1 MKAVVLAGGKGTR
14 LAPYTKILPK
24 PLIPL
29 GDKPIL
35 EILMYQMRRA
45 GITDVVLTVGYLS
58 ELLSAYFGTGER
70 FGVNI
75 SYSFE
80 KKPLGTS
87 GPLSIIEGLDDTFMV
102 ANGDVLCDMQLDQLI
117 ADHKQSGAIA
127 TIAMYHRQV
136 NIDLGVIQLNG
147 DQTIVGYIEKPRYVY
162 PVSMGLY
169 IFEPEVLKYIPEN
182 EYLDFPDLVH
192 ILIENG
198 ELVRGFPFQGYWRD
212 LGRPDDYESAMHDF
226 YQMREK
232 FLPGEEDA

>member
-1 MKAVVLAGGKGTR
+1 
-14 LAPYTKILPK
+14 
-24 PLIPL
+24 LIPL
-29 GDKPIL
+29 GDKPIM
-35 EILMYQMRRA
+35 EILLYQMRRA

-58 ELLSAYFGTGER
+58 ELLSAYFGTGDR
-70 FGVNI
+70 FGVKI

-87 GPLSIIEGLDDTFMV
+87 GPLSIIEGLDDTFLV
-102 ANGDVLCDMQLDQLI
+102 ANGDVLCDMHIDQLI
-117 ADHKQSGAIA
+117 ASHKESGAIA
-127 TIAMYHRQV
+127 TIAMYQRQV
-136 NIDLGVIQLNG
+136 NIDLGVIELNG
-147 DQTIVGYIEKPRYVY
+147 DHEIIGYIEKPRYVY

-169 IFEPEVLKYIPEN
+169 VFEPKVLAYIPEN

-198 ELVRGFPFQGYWRD
+198 ERVRGYPFQGYWRD

-232 FLPGEEDA
+232 FLPGEVDA

>member
-1 MKAVVLAGGKGTR
+1 LKAVVLAGGKGTR

-35 EILMYQMRRA
+35 EILLDQMRRG

-70 FGVNI
+70 FGVNVT
-75 SYSFE
+75 YSFE

-87 GPLSIIEGLDDTFMV
+87 GPLSIIDGLDDTFLV
-102 ANGDVLCDMQLDQLI
+102 ANGDVLSDMKIDQMI
-117 ADHKQSGAIA
+117 ASHKQSGAIA
-127 TIAMYHRQV
+127 TIAMYQRQV
-136 NIDLGVIQLNG
+136 NIDLGVIELNG
-147 DQTIVGYIEKPRYVY
+147 DHEIVGYIEKPRYVY

-169 IFEPEVLKYIPEN
+169 VFEPEVLDYIPEN

-192 ILIENG
+192 LLLENG
-198 ELVRGFPFQGYWRD
+198 EQVRGYPFEGYWRD
-212 LGRPDDYESAMHDF
+212 LGRPDDYESAMQDF
-226 YQMREK
+226 YKMRTR
-232 FLPGEEDA
+232 FLPEEVEV